1 MPAPT
6 PKRPLPQRKHQ
17 PSRTAEDNEPHRAIR
32 ILRGICIFILLLVPM
47 ALAITGYFWVKNA
60 PTDVVETY
68 YTSLEIQGPT
78 GTVVTVLPPS
88 ANAPQTESSRLF
100 ESFRRMLDDAVYTPG
115 VPDTHTGHYLVTV
128 RTNMGEQV
136 YTFHFSIGDGAAY
149 YTDQNGTNYRTA
161 DGRAEEF
168 LNSSYAYELYDQ
180 STPPVLTSAAT
191 DSIVP
196 SALSWS
202 YQTKDGTF
210 ADLSQLTLTN
220 EILTYPIANDIAFV
234 FSLPPS
240 TCKLTIRS
248 GDRILHTGESVSSI
262 SLPSSELTQG
272 NVLDF
277 EIEAIYQQD
286 SRFKY
291 YGNAIY
297 RFRMVVVEAAKFYLN
312 GISADSAAL
321 HTATEGDYFLLSCQN
336 VRNEQNLEIDA
347 PTALKTK
354 PVIFKRNE
362 IVYAAIPATCVGTH
376 RLTVTYGT
384 VSSSFDLNISEK
396 SDASHHT
403 SVALRGDWDGA
414 LNGGLLGSY
423 IDGKGAAADTAHT
436 YRFTP
441 NTVFTSPTAASH
453 TFAFGDTL
461 TAGALQGNSLPFE
474 VYAAPGAVYAMGG
487 GYVLDVVENDAL
499 LGNYV
504 ILDHGGGLYTWYCGL
519 KQIDVVRGFP
529 VERGQRIGS
538 AGRSG
543 LGIADTDCVLVLATW
558 GKTAI
563 SPECLRKA
571 APMIP

>member
-1 MPAPT
+1 MPT
-6 PKRPLPQRKHQ
+6 PVPNRPLPQRNR
-17 PSRTAEDNEPHRAIR
+17 PISRTTEPNEPNVAVRF
-32 ILRGICIFILLLVPM
+32 LKGLCIFVLLFVPL
-47 ALAITGYFWVKNA
+47 ALAIAGYFFVKNA

-78 GTVVTVLPPS
+78 GSVVTVLPPDAS
-88 ANAPQTESSRLF
+88 DSQTESSRLF
-100 ESFRRMLDDAVYTPG
+100 ESFRQMLDDAVYTPG
-115 VPDTHTGHYLVTV
+115 VPDTHTGHYRVTV
-128 RTNMGEQV
+128 RTNTGEQV
-136 YTFHFSIGDGAAY
+136 YTFHFSTGDGAAY

-161 DGRAEEF
+161 DGKAEEF

-180 STPPVLTSAAT
+180 STPPALTSAAT
-191 DSIVP
+191 DRIVP

-210 ADLSQLTLTN
+210 AELSQLTLTN
-220 EILTYPIANDIAFV
+220 EVLTYPIANDVAFV

-248 GDRILHTGESVSSI
+248 GDRILHTGESVSNI

-277 EIEAIYQQD
+277 EIEAVYQQD

-291 YGNAIY
+291 YGNAVY

-312 GISADSAAL
+312 GISADSSTL
-321 HTATEGDYFLLSCQN
+321 YTATEGDYFLLSCQN
-336 VRNEQNLEIDA
+336 VRNEQNLEIHA
-347 PTALKTK
+347 PTAIKTK

-362 IVYAAIPATCVGTH
+362 IVYAAIPAACVGTH

-384 VSSSFDLNISEK
+384 VSSSFDLSITARA
-396 SDASHHT
+396 DAALHDSL
-403 SVALRGDWDGA
+403 SLRGDWDGA
-414 LNGGLLGSY
+414 LNGGLLNSY
-423 IDGKGAAADTAHT
+423 IDGKGAATDTTHTYPFTPDTA
-436 YRFTP
+436 FTAP
-441 NTVFTSPTAASH
+441 SASEV
-453 TFAFGDTL
+453 TLAFGDTV
-461 TAGALQGNSLPFE
+461 TTGALQNAPLPFE
-474 VYAAPGAVYAMGG
+474 LYASSGAVYAMGG

-519 KQIDVVRGFP
+519 KQIDVAKGFP
-529 VERGQRIGS
+529 VERGQRIGT

-543 LGIADTDCVLVLATW
+543 LGLADTDCVLVLATW

-563 SPECLRKA
+563 SPTCLRKA
-571 APMIP
+571 APIQ